1 MRKVFTVIVA
11 VLGVLAIS
19 LAGLSG
25 AAQASTVDELAQL
38 AKAAAALPPGE
49 YPDGTIIVC
58 VQTSAPRALRAHLGA
73 KTKACPKGSQKM
85 DWASA
90 GKTGPKGA
98 TGARGQQGPSGEQG
112 IPGPAGASAAAPVYG
127 TALVQ
132 VSRGGAAASTW
143 ATVSTSVGS
152 PDGDT
157 ASNTFR
163 MTCSEAKAP
172 CVVSTQA
179 RATEDGVR
187 VHPRLLISKQGTD
200 AKPLG
205 TCEYADGTDN
215 DGGTLALTD
224 VAATV
229 PLGIGGSLDCGS
241 DQVRPGSGVVES
253 ITVPAGYY
261 DIAAT
266 FTFSR

>member
-1 MRKVFTVIVA
+1 MRKVFTVIAA
-11 VLGVLAIS
+11 VLGVLALS

-38 AKAAAALPPGE
+38 AAAAAALPPGE

-85 DWASA
+85 DWSTA
-90 GKTGPKGA
+90 GPKGK
-98 TGARGQQGPSGEQG
+98 TGARGLQGPSGEQG
-112 IPGPAGASAAAPVYG
+112 IPGPAGADAPTPVYG

-172 CVVSTQA
+172 CVISTQA

-215 DGGTLALTD
+215 DGATLELTGTAI
-224 VAATV
+224 TV

-241 DQVRPGSGVVES
+241 DQVRPSSGVVES